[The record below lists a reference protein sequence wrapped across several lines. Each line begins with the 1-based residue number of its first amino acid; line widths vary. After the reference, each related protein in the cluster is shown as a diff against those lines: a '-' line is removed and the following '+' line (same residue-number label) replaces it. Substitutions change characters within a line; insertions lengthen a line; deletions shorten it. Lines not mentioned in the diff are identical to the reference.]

1 MKEASSRETSRPASS
16 KMAFSNFASLVV
28 MVDRLSSSFRRS
40 NSEGE
45 RKKDWRRKGVVVQY
59 RYMIISSNVTCNE
72 GQCRN
77 LVEGKHRMVHESARD
92 KQSYFLL
99 L

>member
-1 MKEASSRETSRPASS
+1 MKEAASRETSRPPSS

-28 MVDRLSSSFRRS
+28 MVDRLSSSLRRS
-40 NSEGE
+40 NLEGE
-45 RKKDWRRKGVVVQY
+45 RKKDWRRKGIVVQY
-59 RYMIISSNVTCNE
+59 RYAISSNVTCNE

>member
-45 RKKDWRRKGVVVQY
+45 RKKDWRRKGVVVQC
-59 RYMIISSNVTCNE
+59 RYDISSNVTCNE